1 MMVLSVL
8 FEIGMILLD
17 RALLFVLV
25 CVTTCL
31 LSPLLVLPVDA
42 QERTQATSRQ
52 EPAETVEN
60 LKSELAGLL
69 DASPR
74 LLAARN
80 AARVG
85 SVTPAGACGTA
96 TSELIG
102 NDVGTVTCE
111 LLENC
116 ATGTIRVRLTAQ
128 QTVSLPLVGDRNVTL
143 HASSSYACP
152 R

>member
-1 MMVLSVL
+1 ME
-8 FEIGMILLD
+8 F
-17 RALLFVLV
+17 A
-25 CVTTCL
+25 
-31 LSPLLVLPVDA
+31 LVLP
-42 QERTQATSRQ
+42 
-52 EPAETVEN
+52 
-60 LKSELAGLL
+60 LL
-69 DASPR
+69 IVLFFTIVLGGAVYLDQ
-74 LLAARN
+74 LQLQTAARN

-85 SVTPAGACGTA
+85 SVTPTGACGTA

-116 ATGTIRVRLTAQ
+116 ATGTIRVHLTAR

>member
-1 MMVLSVL
+1 MTSRRSALGAAVRPSRR
-8 FEIGMILLD
+8 GPDD
-17 RALLFVLV
+17 RGAVAVEFA
-25 CVTTCL
+25 
-31 LSPLLVLPVDA
+31 LVLPLLIVLLF
-42 QERTQATSRQ
+42 TI
-52 EPAETVEN
+52 V
-60 LKSELAGLL
+60 LGGAGFL
-69 DASPR
+69 DQ
-74 LLAARN
+74 LQTAARN

-102 NDVGTVTCE
+102 NDVGAVTCE